1 MNTTT
6 TKNPIVKKAKK
17 ILKVTFTELVTVLKE
32 TTIINEMAAFASIM
46 QMTEPK
52 TNVKCRDTK
61 EPFFGMIE
69 KLSIVGIILNS
80 KYESGVLNAL
90 KKEDKPKEDYK
101 KGRNSMPLIK
111 GDNNNFFGTFNDK
124 AVIEYRPNTNVKVQT
139 QYFLNGKRV
148 EKSSLPNVLPTVRK
162 ATNQGTEKEILW
174 RKLYVSNI
182 VEITLNGVTY
192 EVI

>member
-1 MNTTT
+1 MNT
-6 TKNPIVKKAKK
+6 TKNPIVKKVSKK
-17 ILKVTFTELVTVLKE
+17 TLKVTFTELVTVLKE

-52 TNVKCRDTK
+52 TTVKCRNTK
-61 EPFFGMIE
+61 EPFLGMIE

-90 KKEDKPKEDYK
+90 KKENKDKEDYK
-101 KGRNSMPLIK
+101 KGKNTMPLIK

-124 AVIEYRPNTNVKVQT
+124 AVIEYRPNTNTKSQT
-139 QYFLNGKRV
+139 QYFLNGVRV

-162 ATNQGTEKEILW
+162 ATNQGTEKEIFW

-192 EVI
+192 QVV